1 MKYLK
6 KNHKQGLATLLEGA
20 GYFFYIS
27 SIQKYILTLFWLKK
41 CVKLIKKVI
50 LVTTEVPTVKL
61 WEKKENVSC
70 CISTNSAGVI
80 SRVQLQEKW
89 YGNKMVKSPYNCV
102 IFPLTQ
108 PQVANQ
114 QQKNLFDFWFQTC
127 ARMSNAPSD
136 WLANPASVPVL
147 WSALISTS
155 QYVGVMEERYYT
167 IFLFCIYLFLTST
180 LLLTTG

>member
-6 KNHKQGLATLLEGA
+6 KNHKQGLATLLGGA

-61 WEKKENVSC
+61 WEKNENVSC

-108 PQVANQ
+108 PQVAKQ
-114 QQKNLFDFWFQTC
+114 QQKNLFDF
-127 ARMSNAPSD
+127 
-136 WLANPASVPVL
+136 
-147 WSALISTS
+147 
-155 QYVGVMEERYYT
+155 
-167 IFLFCIYLFLTST
+167 
-180 LLLTTG
+180 